1 MGLKSF
7 EKLEFT
13 DVVRTGEA
21 WFCCCCCCF
30 FYTAAWCVSVWR
42 AIIPG
47 IKICQTRANVVKRVG
62 DEFLRPPLVTI
73 ACSRYDQF
81 QHFSNEDVYAMAD
94 HIAHIHAIGTNSELE
109 EEQTEYG
116 VKCIEQGILFCN
128 QARGVYR
135 PIDHCIRDWMHN
147 FTGSGV
153 ANVELAMI
161 FHLCVNYGISLG
173 TIQTFAL
180 GLTLPHKH
188 GKVQKNWITTKRLH
202 DDRLVSFSSVILCL
216 VPIIQ
221 VFLDDVVKPL
231 GIMIDQ
237 ALCFTMLNDIIG
249 LLSFGPDE
257 SMRHVSKLNQL
268 LQLHGELFVSLYPGA
283 TIPKIPSCLSHTR
296 KHDVRW

>member
-1 MGLKSF
+1 M
-7 EKLEFT
+7 T
-13 DVVRTGEA
+13 
-21 WFCCCCCCF
+21 
-30 FYTAAWCVSVWR
+30 TATCADDDCD
-42 AIIPG
+42 
-47 IKICQTRANVVKRVG
+47 G
-62 DEFLRPPLVTI
+62 DDDYRDCSRQRLHCLRPPP
-73 ACSRYDQF
+73 
-81 QHFSNEDVYAMAD
+81 
-94 HIAHIHAIGTNSELE
+94 
-109 EEQTEYG
+109 
-116 VKCIEQGILFCN
+116 QGKQRRRRRPLL
-128 QARGVYR
+128 R
-135 PIDHCIRDWMHN
+135 PIDHCIRDWMHI
-147 FTGSGV
+147 FTGGGV

-161 FHLCVNYGISLG
+161 FHLCVNYGISLD

-249 LLSFGPDE
+249 LLSLGPDE

>member
-1 MGLKSF
+1 MVLTSF
-7 EKLEFT
+7 EKLELT
-13 DVVRTGEA
+13 DFVRTGEA
-21 WFCCCCCCF
+21 WFCCCCCF

-94 HIAHIHAIGTNSELE
+94 HIAHIHATGTNSELE
-109 EEQTEYG
+109 EKQREYG

-128 QARGVYR
+128 QARGLYR

-147 FTGSGV
+147 FTGGGV

-283 TIPKIPSCLSHTR
+283 TIPKISSCLSHTR